1 MALREILEAAAADIC
16 VELGREDGVEY
27 VAFNHDA
34 RTFARVLYIAK
45 RAEAMACAE
54 DRVDELRVQT
64 ECLRELEGKAPL
76 TVAAIQE
83 SLTGGNYLVKER
95 LRQLEVDRAK
105 ITAAT
110 RELKSYEANLT
121 SRSLALT
128 SGSNEVGSRLALVSQ
143 NVVQGELEGDDEQ
156 DEGERLDLPE
166 PPAMDLPRDP
176 EEDADAEIERENE
189 GRKED
194 PRLSR
199 F

>member
-95 LRQLEVDRAK
+95 LRQLEADRAK

-121 SRSLALT
+121 NRSLALT
-128 SGSNEVGSRLALVSQ
+128 AGGSEVGARLALVSQ
-143 NVVQGELEGDDEQ
+143 NVVQGEFEDEGDEI
-156 DEGERLDLPE
+156 DLPE

-176 EEDADAEIERENE
+176 EEDADAEIERENA

-194 PRLSR
+194 PALSR